1 MKPLR
6 LLRKIIRPSW
16 RKPYHAT
23 LGWLAA
29 VRYGFP
35 SRRLV
40 VIGIT
45 GTDGKSSTA
54 ILTAAALAASDHK
67 VGLSSTVWYQVG
79 DKRWLNTSHMTMPG
93 RFALQKLLRQMV
105 EAGCKYAVL
114 EVSSEGLNQGRLLG
128 VDIDVAVIT
137 NLTPEHIQ
145 SHGSFEKYRQAKK
158 KLFTMTANGK
168 RKFIFG
174 TPIQKVAI
182 VNGDDPQADFFL
194 SCAVDERIV
203 VTTKEQAL
211 TSGPVHAQKRV
222 TNILT
227 EMRGSSFTLD
237 GAPFTVQLP
246 GVYNVI
252 NASQAIMAARSVGV
266 PYEVAR
272 QGIATV
278 TDIPGR
284 FDVIQRDGK
293 EVVIDYAVTPAAMK
307 QLYTTIRQRGA
318 KKIIA
323 VFGAAGGGRDTWKR
337 PELGAMAEQL
347 TDHIILTTEDP
358 FDEDPQTI
366 ADQILKGIVHQEK
379 VEIILDRQA
388 AIQRALEIAQ
398 PGDVIALT
406 GMGSETSMNVAGGRQ
421 IPWSDKDVVGDLIKT
436 H

>member
-1 MKPLR
+1 MSPLR

-23 LGWLAA
+23 LAWLAA
-29 VRYGFP
+29 FRYGFP
-35 SRRLV
+35 SRKLV

-54 ILTAAALAASDHK
+54 IFTAAALAASDHK

-93 RFALQKLLRQMV
+93 RFALQRLLRQMV
-105 EAGCKYAVL
+105 EAKCKYAVL

-145 SHGSFEKYRQAKK
+145 SHGSFEKYREAKK
-158 KLFTMTANGK
+158 KLFTMTATGK
-168 RKFIFG
+168 KKFIFG
-174 TPIQKVAI
+174 TAINKVAI
-182 VNGDDPQADFFL
+182 VNGDDPQAEFFL
-194 SCAVDERIV
+194 NCRVDERIV
-203 VTTKEQAL
+203 VTTQENAVATAPAHTK
-211 TSGPVHAQKRV
+211 KRI
-222 TNILT
+222 TNISV
-227 EMRGSSFTLD
+227 ENGGSVFSLD
-237 GAPFTVQLP
+237 NTQFTVKLP
-246 GVYNVI
+246 GEYNVM
-252 NASQAIMAARSVGV
+252 NASQAIVAARAVGV

-284 FDVIQRDGK
+284 FDVIKRDGK

-307 QLYTTIRQRGA
+307 NLYTTIRQRGT

-323 VFGAAGGGRDTWKR
+323 VFGAAGGGRDKWKR
-337 PELGAMAEQL
+337 PELGAMAEQM

-358 FDEDPQTI
+358 FDEDPQLI

-379 VEIILDRQA
+379 VETILDRQA

-421 IPWSDKDVVGDLIKT
+421 IPWSDKDVVGDLIK
-436 H
+436 

>member
-1 MKPLR
+1 MSPLR
-6 LLRKIIRPSW
+6 MLRKIIRPSW

-23 LGWLAA
+23 LAWLAA
-29 VRYGFP
+29 FRYGFP
-35 SRRLV
+35 SRKLV

-93 RFALQKLLRQMV
+93 RFALQRLLRQMV
-105 EAGCKYAVL
+105 EAKCKYAVL

-145 SHGSFEKYRQAKK
+145 SHGSFEKYREAKK
-158 KLFTMTANGK
+158 KLFTMTATGK
-168 RKFIFG
+168 KKFIFG
-174 TPIQKVAI
+174 TAINKVAI
-182 VNGDDPQADFFL
+182 VNGDDPQAEFFL
-194 SCAVDERIV
+194 NCRVDERIV
-203 VTTKEQAL
+203 VTTQENAVATAPAHTK
-211 TSGPVHAQKRV
+211 KRI
-222 TNILT
+222 TNIAV
-227 EMRGSSFTLD
+227 ENGGSVFSLD
-237 GAPFTVQLP
+237 NTQFTVKLP
-246 GVYNVI
+246 GEYNVM
-252 NASQAIMAARSVGV
+252 NASQAIVAARAVGV

-284 FDVIQRDGK
+284 FDVIKRDGK

-307 QLYTTIRQRGA
+307 NLYTTIRQRGA

-323 VFGAAGGGRDTWKR
+323 VFGAAGGGRDKWKR

-358 FDEDPQTI
+358 FDEDPQLI

-379 VEIILDRQA
+379 VETILDRQA

-421 IPWSDKDVVGDLIKT
+421 IPWSDKDVVGDLIK
-436 H
+436 

>member
-1 MKPLR
+1 
-6 LLRKIIRPSW
+6 
-16 RKPYHAT
+16 
-23 LGWLAA
+23 
-29 VRYGFP
+29 
-35 SRRLV
+35 V

-93 RFALQKLLRQMV
+93 RFALQRLLRQMV
-105 EAGCKYAVL
+105 DAKCKYAVL
-114 EVSSEGLNQGRLLG
+114 EVSSEGLRQGRLLG

-145 SHGSFEKYRQAKK
+145 SHGSFEKYRDAKK
-158 KLFTMTANGK
+158 KLFTMTAAGK

-182 VNGDDPQADFFL
+182 VNGDDPQAEYFL
-194 SCAVDERIV
+194 GCSVDERIV
-203 VTTKEQAL
+203 VTTKEHVLGTAPAH
-211 TSGPVHAQKRV
+211 TQKRISNIV
-222 TNILT
+222 T
-227 EMRGSSFTLD
+227 EGSGSSFALD
-237 GAPFTVQLP
+237 TSRFSVKLP
-246 GVYNVI
+246 GAYNVM
-252 NASQAIMAARSVGV
+252 NASQAIVAARAVGV

-323 VFGAAGGGRDTWKR
+323 VFGAAGGGRDKWKR

-358 FDEDPQTI
+358 FDEDPQLI
-366 ADQILKGIVHQEK
+366 ADQILKGIVHQDK
-379 VEIILDRQA
+379 AEIILDRQA
-388 AIQRALEIAQ
+388 AIQHALEIAQ

-421 IPWSDKDVVGDLIKT
+421 IPWSDKDVVGDLIK
-436 H
+436 